1 MLKSTYP
8 LFRSENKKKQQKTFE
23 LWHIIRIDFC
33 TFHKPKNNGKR
44 LLQQIIIMRNSLLLC
59 FLLLL
64 VKTNN
69 AQNVL
74 WAKKINSNTSMSA
87 VGTVIDYNH
96 DIISTGL
103 YSDAGNVGG
112 ITLDTHPSIN
122 FFIAK
127 HDASGNL
134 LWAKGIGGN
143 NWDEV
148 FSITKD
154 KNNNIFVT
162 GRFNSDTLYLGGNNY
177 LLSQYNGY
185 NMFVLK
191 YDAAGTL
198 QWAKGAYSMFS
209 GFSNTQGN
217 DVVTDQA
224 NNIYVAGFFD
234 GNGYFDNLTST
245 FGIQNMFIAKYNQS
259 GTLQWMRKGEVTN
272 GSNGSYNDGIQ
283 GIAVDTNF
291 NIYATGK
298 LLDSISFNG
307 TKYGGNTVDG
317 NFMTFKMD
325 SAGNIQWLRTIGN
338 GGNNLNADIG
348 KDIAV
353 TPSGDVVVGGT
364 TNDSSAFV
372 MNGSTNTFYD
382 KYSMALIKYGPNGNT
397 IWDRRQSYLGVSN
410 NGPLSFENSINEVKV
425 NNQGEIYI
433 TGRFQDS
440 VNLFGNMLNGSI
452 QDGFMAKLDNAGNH
466 IWSVQCGG
474 PYDDNSQ
481 ALDIDPINNNV
492 AIAGFFQ
499 DTLHFT
505 GGTTL
510 ISSGYEGFLAY
521 IGTSIPSTVMDSEVA
536 NNLHIYPNPSHDVFY
551 IQSADPIQAILISDI
566 AGNIVFQ
573 SNTCLQQVNLH
584 DFPSGLYLL
593 KIQTK
598 QGNITKRIMKE

>member
-1 MLKSTYP
+1 MKTPSFPLKMKVENEGLKLL
-8 LFRSENKKKQQKTFE
+8 LFIQIVCRT
-23 LWHIIRIDFC
+23 L
-33 TFHKPKNNGKR
+33 HKPNNNNKR

-59 FLLLL
+59 ILLLT

-74 WAKKINSNTSMSA
+74 WAKKINSTASMSA
-87 VGTVIDYNH
+87 VGAVIDYNH

-103 YSDAGNVGG
+103 YSDAGSVGG
-112 ITLDTHPSIN
+112 ITLATHPSIN

-198 QWAKGAYSMFS
+198 QWAKGAYSVFS

-217 DVVTDQA
+217 DVVTDQS

-245 FGIQNMFIAKYNQS
+245 FGIQNMFIAKYNS
-259 GTLQWMRKGEVTN
+259 NGNLLWMRKGEVTN

-283 GIAVDTNF
+283 GIAVDTNY

-298 LLDSISFNG
+298 LTDSISFNG

-338 GGNNLNADIG
+338 GASNLNADIG

-382 KYSMALIKYGPNGNT
+382 KYSIALIKYSSNGNT
-397 IWDRRQSYLGVSN
+397 IWDKRQSYLAVGYNS
-410 NGPLSFENSINEVKV
+410 PLSFENSINEVKI
-425 NNQGEIYI
+425 NNQGEIYV
-433 TGRFQDS
+433 TGRFMDS
-440 VNLFGNMLNGSI
+440 VNLFGTMMNGSI

-466 IWSVQCGG
+466 LWSVQCGG

-499 DTLHFT
+499 DTLHFN

-521 IGTSIPSTVMDSEVA
+521 IGTSIPSTTFETEVTKDIM
-536 NNLHIYPNPSHDVFY
+536 IYPNPSQDVVH
-551 IQSADPIQAILISDI
+551 IQSADPIREIMISDI
-566 AGNIVFQ
+566 AGNIMYR
-573 SNTCLQQVNLH
+573 STTSLQQVNLQ

-598 QGNITKRIMKE
+598 QGSVTKRIVKE